1 MSGKQ
6 EPLGRIRFFFFFY
19 ILAPNSLGNTIS
31 ELIAKQLLQNKS
43 SVFESDMQVYTY

>member
-6 EPLGRIRFFFFFY
+6 EPLGRIRFFFFY